1 MKQHHLNVDLKAIA
15 WHAMEKYGFTPTF
28 PQPVVQE
35 VRAIHERTFT
45 EEQHDSG
52 DLRHFLWSS
61 IDNSDSM
68 DLDQLEYCERGENGE
83 IQVRVAIADVDV
95 YVRKQSETDQHAAH
109 NGTSVYTGIETFPML
124 PDRLSKGITS
134 LLPGQDRIAVV
145 IEYAVLPD
153 GSFRPGDVYRALV
166 CNKAKLVYEEIG
178 NWLEGTG
185 PLPHTV
191 QVVPELEN
199 QLHLQNEASLLL
211 RGKRRE
217 HGALELDTIEAEAI
231 VEEGSVRDLVVKR
244 PNLARCLIEEF
255 MVAANGTMV
264 ACLGNAGIPMIQRVV
279 RIPKN
284 WEGIVL
290 TAAACGETLPAEPDA
305 KALAKF
311 LIRQKEAD
319 SERFPDLSLTI
330 IKLLG
335 PGEYMMLEPGTPP
348 TGHFALAVIDYTHA
362 TAPNRRYVDVINQ
375 RLVKSILDKKT
386 SPYSTDELVD
396 QSAYLSDREKGA
408 KKVQRF
414 MRKAAAAVLLQHRIG
429 ESFDALVTGASQ
441 KGTYVR
447 LISPP
452 AEGRVMRGERGL
464 LVGQKIRVRLLRT
477 DPYNGFIDFECTGRG
492 QR

>member
-1 MKQHHLNVDLKAIA
+1 
-15 WHAMEKYGFTPTF
+15 
-28 PQPVVQE
+28 
-35 VRAIHERTFT
+35 
-45 EEQHDSG
+45 
-52 DLRHFLWSS
+52 
-61 IDNSDSM
+61 
-68 DLDQLEYCERGENGE
+68 
-83 IQVRVAIADVDV
+83 
-95 YVRKQSETDQHAAH
+95 
-109 NGTSVYTGIETFPML
+109 
-124 PDRLSKGITS
+124 
-134 LLPGQDRIAVV
+134 
-145 IEYAVLPD
+145 
-153 GSFRPGDVYRALV
+153 LV
-166 CNKAKLVYEEIG
+166 CNKAKLVYEEVG
-178 NWLEGTG
+178 DWLEGTSAM
-185 PLPHTV
+185 PKKVLE
-191 QVVPELEN
+191 VPGLEE
-199 QLHLQNEASLLL
+199 QIHLQNEASQLL
-211 RGKRRE
+211 RKHRRE
-217 HGALELDTIEAEAI
+217 QGALELDTIEAEAV
-231 VEEGSVRDLVVKR
+231 VEDGTVRALVVKR
-244 PNLARCLIEEF
+244 QNMARCVIEEF

-264 ACLGNAGIPMIQRVV
+264 AFLGNAGVPMIQRVV
-279 RIPKN
+279 RIPRN

-290 TAAACGETLPAEPDA
+290 TAATYGETLPSEPDA

-319 SERFPDLSLTI
+319 PERFPDLSLTV

-386 SPYSTDELVD
+386 SPYSTEELVD
-396 QSAYLSDREKGA
+396 QSAYLTDREKGA

-464 LVGQKIRVRLLRT
+464 VVGQKIRVRLLMT
-477 DPYNGFIDFECTGRG
+477 DPYNGFIDFECTGRV